1 MDHFIEFRH
10 VSKTYIV
17 GEVRINALHD
27 ANFVINEGEL
37 CVIVGPSGAGKTTLL
52 NILGGMDTLSE
63 GEVFVGGRDVSQLG
77 IKDLTAYR
85 RYEVGFVFQFYNLI
99 QNLTALENVEMATH
113 ISHVDSDAAEVL
125 AEVGLGER
133 CRNFPAQLSGGEQQ
147 RVSIARALAKKPR
160 LLLCDEP
167 TGALDYV
174 TGKQILRLL
183 QDTARN
189 TGMTVVIITH
199 NSALTAM
206 ADRIIR
212 VKNGTVEQMELNPDA
227 KSVDEIEW

>member
-27 ANFVINEGEL
+27 ANFVIDEGEL

-63 GEVFVGGRDVSQLG
+63 GEVFVGGRDSHLG
-77 IKDLTAYR
+77 IKDLPPSR

>member
-1 MDHFIEFRH
+1 MDHFIEFHH
-10 VSKTYIV
+10 VSKTYTV

-27 ANFVINEGEL
+27 ANFVIDEGEL

-63 GEVFVGGRDVSQLG
+63 GEVFVGGRDISHLG

-125 AEVGLGER
+125 AEVGLAER

>member
-27 ANFVINEGEL
+27 ANFVIDEGEL

-63 GEVFVGGRDVSQLG
+63 GEVFVGGRDISHLG
-77 IKDLTAYR
+77 VKDLTAYR

-125 AEVGLGER
+125 AEVGLAER

>member
-1 MDHFIEFRH
+1 MEHFIEFRH
-10 VSKTYIV
+10 VSKTYTM
-17 GEVRINALHD
+17 GEVKINALHD
-27 ANFVINEGEL
+27 ANFVIDEGEL

-63 GEVFVGGRDVSQLG
+63 GEVLVGGRDISHLG
-77 IKDLTAYR
+77 VKDLTAYR

-113 ISHVDSDAAEVL
+113 ISHVDADAAEVL
-125 AEVGLGER
+125 AEVGLAER

-212 VKNGTVEQMELNPDA
+212 VKNGTVERMELNPDA
-227 KSVDEIEW
+227 KPVDEIEW

>member
-1 MDHFIEFRH
+1 MEHFIEFRH

-27 ANFVINEGEL
+27 ANFVIDEGEL

-63 GEVFVGGRDVSQLG
+63 GEVFVGGRDISHLG

>member
-1 MDHFIEFRH
+1 MEHFIEFRH
-10 VSKTYIV
+10 VSKTYTV

-27 ANFVINEGEL
+27 ANFVIDEGEL

-63 GEVFVGGRDVSQLG
+63 GEVFVGGRDISHLG
-77 IKDLTAYR
+77 VKDLTAYR

-125 AEVGLGER
+125 AEVGLAER